1 MEDNSK
7 LNALISL
14 VEDPDE
20 EVFSHVRERLLE
32 FGTEVISLLE
42 NSWMERDL
50 GDQFRDRI
58 ANIIRDIQLEDVKRR
73 LVVWYDSPQK
83 DLLEGSLIVAK
94 YQYPNLDEDKV
105 RNEVERIRRDCWL
118 ELNDYMT
125 AFERVRILN
134 KIIFGVH
141 GFSGNKDNY
150 TSPLNSYINTVIE
163 TKKGNPLS
171 LCIIYSIVASQL
183 NLPIYGVNL
192 PNHFI
197 LAYIDQNGTN
207 NFLSNANEYGV
218 LFYIN
223 AFSKGTIF
231 QKEDIT
237 QFLTGINQKPQTW
250 HYEPC
255 SNSDIIR
262 RMLTNLIASYQ
273 QSGDAQ
279 KVEDLS
285 ELRSFLDD

>member
-1 MEDNSK
+1 MEDDGK
-7 LNALISL
+7 IKALISL

-20 EVFSHVRERLLE
+20 SVFEHVRERLLE
-32 FGTEVISLLE
+32 FGPEVISLLE

-50 GDQFRDRI
+50 GDQFRERI
-58 ANIIRDIQLEDVKRR
+58 ANIIGEIQLEEVKRR
-73 LVVWYDSPQK
+73 VVVWYDSPQK
-83 DLLEGSLIVAK
+83 DLLEGAIIVAK
-94 YQYPNLDEDKV
+94 YQYPNLDEDKI
-105 RNEVERIRRDCWL
+105 RQAIERLRRDCWL

-125 AFERVRILN
+125 AFEKIQVLN
-134 KIIFGVH
+134 KVIFGVH
-141 GFSGNKDNY
+141 HFTGNKENY
-150 TSPLNSYINTVIE
+150 SSPLNSYINTVIE

-171 LCIIYSIVASQL
+171 LCILYSVVASQL
-183 NLPIYGVNL
+183 NLPIFGVNL

-237 QFLTGINQKPQTW
+237 QFLSGINQQPQTW

-262 RMLTNLIASYQ
+262 RMLTNLIAAYQ
-273 QSGDAQ
+273 QNGEEK
-279 KVEDLS
+279 KVEDLI
-285 ELRSFLDD
+285 ELRNFLDD